1 MLRVETYPV
10 ATLPEAAEPA
20 LPVPL
25 TELAVGERARL
36 HAADLVGHDR
46 EMLFALGLA
55 TSIRFRLCKAGN
67 PWIVQIRGTRVGL
80 SEAVAHRL
88 LVIREAGP
96 PERTPA
102 GHA

>member
-1 MLRVETYPV
+1 V
-10 ATLPEAAEPA
+10 

-36 HAADLVGHDR
+36 HTADLVGRDR

-55 TSIRFRLCKAGN
+55 TSIRFRLCKTGN

-88 LVIREAGP
+88 LVIRDAGHREPGRRDAGP
-96 PERTPA
+96 PQRTPA